1 MSHGNVQYVINDLC
15 PPYVLGRS
23 RILALIII
31 RPIHKSIQVKII
43 QQIFSVRIIDKK
55 VREHIIVFDW
65 IGCLVIIGS
74 VRIRKMCNF
83 KTVIISPYFGVEPV
97 ALLISQFLQFNMLC
111 VRILVCCE
119 VKLIPRR
126 ITYFHVESLS
136 FALSFIIIRRLS
148 RQVLGLCL
156 LGFNNLAHILLPFRD
171 IRFLHE
177 IGVILVR

>member
-1 MSHGNVQYVINDLC
+1 
-15 PPYVLGRS
+15 
-23 RILALIII
+23 
-31 RPIHKSIQVKII
+31 
-43 QQIFSVRIIDKK
+43 
-55 VREHIIVFDW
+55 
-65 IGCLVIIGS
+65 
-74 VRIRKMCNF
+74 
-83 KTVIISPYFGVEPV
+83 
-97 ALLISQFLQFNMLC
+97 MLC
-111 VRILVCCE
+111 VGILVCCE

-136 FALSFIIIRRLS
+136 LTLSFIIIRRFS